1 MWEALPWEA
10 LPREALPPW
19 EALPWDALPRDTRK
33 DGTPG
38 RKGNVFRRNVNADAL
53 QKSIDT

>member
-19 EALPWDALPRDTRK
+19 EALPWDALPRDTRE

-38 RKGNVFRRNVNADAL
+38 RKGNVSRRNVNADAL